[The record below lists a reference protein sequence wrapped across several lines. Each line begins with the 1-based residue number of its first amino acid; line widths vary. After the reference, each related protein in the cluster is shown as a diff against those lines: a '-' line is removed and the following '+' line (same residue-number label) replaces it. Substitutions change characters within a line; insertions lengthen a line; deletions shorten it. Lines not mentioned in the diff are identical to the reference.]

1 MQIGINQ
8 RYAEIKHYF
17 TDICLLLYS
26 QVSATQ
32 KCQYDNFAYFE
43 KALIQF
49 ILSNSAK
56 RGVPNDSRTSHHKCG
71 PQMYF
76 EIYVNTCSSEENK
89 KIK

>member
-17 TDICLLLYS
+17 PDICLLLYS

-43 KALIQF
+43 KS
-49 ILSNSAK
+49 SNS
-56 RGVPNDSRTSHHKCG
+56 VHT
-71 PQMYF
+71 F
-76 EIYVNTCSSEENK
+76 
-89 KIK
+89 